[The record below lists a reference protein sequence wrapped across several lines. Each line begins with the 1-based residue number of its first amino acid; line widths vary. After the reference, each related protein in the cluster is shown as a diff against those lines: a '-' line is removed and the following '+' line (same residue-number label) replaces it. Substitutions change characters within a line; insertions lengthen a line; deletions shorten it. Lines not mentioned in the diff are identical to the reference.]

1 MICICNVKACKE
13 IDVFKLT
20 GEVQIA
26 EKAPSVK
33 FVVKLALLHMIA
45 AGDGEVGLP
54 TVDAKSF
61 IPSSLSF
68 NEA

>member
-1 MICICNVKACKE
+1 MICIYNAKACKE

-33 FVVKLALLHMIA
+33 FVVKLLHMIA

-61 IPSSLSF
+61 ISSSLSF